1 MGAAEYTKDL
11 QIYLRDEKDKIR
23 LIYLKRPEKNR
34 EKMKTKDRHTLYSN
48 VLIIYRY
55 TYLAKRFI
63 LYTRELVKLNE
74 CC

>member
-11 QIYLRDEKDKIR
+11 QIYLCNEKDKIR
-23 LIYLKRPEKNR
+23 FIYLKKPEKT
-34 EKMKTKDRHTLYSN
+34 EKKRKQKIDTLYSN
-48 VLIIYRY
+48 VLFIYRY

-74 CC
+74 SC